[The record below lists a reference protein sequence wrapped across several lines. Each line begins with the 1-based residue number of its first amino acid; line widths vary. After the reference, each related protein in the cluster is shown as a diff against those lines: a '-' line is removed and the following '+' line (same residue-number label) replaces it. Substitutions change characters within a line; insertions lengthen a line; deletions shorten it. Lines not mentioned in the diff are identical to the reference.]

1 MNTGRTKIAL
11 GDEYDGALKSALL
24 RVLAKN
30 NAQGIGESWG
40 VGGSQEIESLIVGL
54 GGHRVTI
61 ETETYVGLT
70 ISGAKCIVEK
80 LAAEVRAELDS
91 E

>member
-1 MNTGRTKIAL
+1 MNTERTTIDL
-11 GDEYDGALKSALL
+11 GDEYDGVLKSALL
-24 RVLAKN
+24 QVLAKN
-30 NAQGIGESWG
+30 NAEGIGESWG
-40 VGGSQEIESLIVGL
+40 VGGSQEIESLNVEL
-54 GGHRVTI
+54 GGHLVTI
-61 ETETYVGLT
+61 EAETYVGLT